1 MNKHI
6 AGTLALTLL
15 LLVSLTTACG
25 YEKRI
30 QNSDHDYGSRKAGD
44 PKNALSAKMYGS
56 GAGKNNLKQHDNAFF
71 EYSNTLSNKVT
82 QLNGIGTAIVML
94 TDKNAY
100 VGLALDWTAVGTKS
114 TGRTNEQSNGDA
126 VYNTDTGS
134 NYWDNRQLI
143 TPYNS
148 YFSVNDHSQLSH
160 ELKQTVATRVRE
172 YAPTVQEVHISANMD
187 FVNQLNEYA
196 KQAWMNRSLVPWTE
210 DFNNLVKHQFAGG
223 DKMPS
228 QIIEYEKMRA
238 KSRRGESIIP
248 YSR

>member
-1 MNKHI
+1 MAKRTTRIYWFSFI
-6 AGTLALTLL
+6 ALL
-15 LLVSLTTACG
+15 LLALMSSCG

-30 QNSDHDYGSRKAGD
+30 QKSDYDYGSRTAGD
-44 PKNALSAKMYGS
+44 PKTHGVKLYGS
-56 GAGKNNLKQHDNAFF
+56 TKNKADQHDNTFF

-82 QLNGIGTAIVML
+82 QLNGVGTAIVML

-114 TGRTNEQSNGDA
+114 SGNTNEQRNGDA
-126 VYNTDTGS
+126 VYNTETGS
-134 NYWDNRQLI
+134 SHWDNRQLI
-143 TPYNS
+143 TPFNS

-160 ELKQTVATRVRE
+160 ELKQTVARRVRE
-172 YAPTVQEVHISANMD
+172 FAPNVQEVHISANMD
-187 FVNQLNEYA
+187 FVNQMNEYA
-196 KQAWMNRSLVPWTE
+196 KQAWMNRSLAPWTD

-223 DKMPS
+223 QKMPA

-248 YSR
+248 DTR